1 MHSMNKGVHQKAE
14 CTLSVLRFLMNAFF
28 SLFKRETFFS
38 SKEKL
43 FSLQKRKNEKKA
55 LIFFRPVWG
64 EKKALPYKSGKNIR
78 RENSGSDNRKE

>member
-38 SKEKL
+38 
-43 FSLQKRKNEKKA
+43 LQKRKNEKKA
-55 LIFFRPVWG
+55 LIFYPVG
-64 EKKALPYKSGKNIR
+64 MGRKKALPYKSGKNIR